1 MASELRVDKIIP
13 TSGVPTGGGG
23 GIIQVVSTTK
33 TDAALVED
41 ISAGTIGSSNVSGLD
56 LSITPKFSTS
66 KILLMV
72 SIYVGHEGNVPRFG
86 FAIYKGGS
94 ALTGA
99 IGDTDGSRVRV
110 TGMTNQSGGASYMAP
125 LTANHLDSPSTT
137 SAITYGIRLF
147 NGSNVTQKLYI
158 NRSHSA
164 SDVNRFGRPVSS
176 FTAMEVST

>member
-1 MASELRVDKIIP
+1 MASKLRVDSILPVDGAP
-13 TSGVPTGGGG
+13 TSGGG
-23 GIIQVVSTTK
+23 GIIQIVSATK

-41 ISAGTIGSSNVSGLD
+41 ISAGSIGSSNVSGLD

-99 IGDTDGSRVRV
+99 IGDTDGDRVRV
-110 TGMTNQSGGASYMAP
+110 TGMTNQSGGSSYMAP

-147 NGSNVTQKLYI
+147 NGSNATQKLYI
-158 NRSHSA
+158 NRSHTA
-164 SDVNRFGRPVSS
+164 TDTARFGRPVSS
-176 FTAMEVST
+176 FTAMEVSA

>member
-1 MASELRVDKIIP
+1 MSELRTNRIIP
-13 TSGVPTGGGG
+13 RDGLPSGASG
-23 GIIQVVSTTK
+23 GIIQVVSATK

-41 ISAGTIGSSNVSGLD
+41 IAAGSIGSSNVSGLD
-56 LSITPKFSTS
+56 LTITPTSSDS

-86 FAIYKGGS
+86 FVIYKGGS
-94 ALTGA
+94 ALSGA
-99 IGDTDGSRVRV
+99 IGDTAGDRARV
-110 TGMTNQSGGASYMAP
+110 TGINFQSGGLGYISP

-147 NGSNVTQKLYI
+147 NGSNATQQLYI

-164 SDVNRFGRPVSS
+164 TDVNRFGRPVSS
-176 FTAMEVST
+176 FTAMEVSG

>member
-1 MASELRVDKIIP
+1 MASQLRVDKILP
-13 TSGVPTGGGG
+13 VDGAPTGGGG
-23 GIIQVVSTTK
+23 GVIQVVSVTK

-41 ISAGTIGSSNVSGLD
+41 IANGSIGSSNVSGLD

-72 SIYVGHEGNVPRFG
+72 SIYVGHEGTVPRFG
-86 FAIYKGGS
+86 FIIYKDGS

-99 IGDTDGSRVRV
+99 IGDTDGSRARV
-110 TGMTNQSGGASYMAP
+110 TGLTNQSGGSSYMAP

-147 NGSNVTQKLYI
+147 NGSNDTQKLYI

-164 SDVNRFGRPVSS
+164 TNTSRFGRPVSS
-176 FTAMEVST
+176 FTAMEVSA